1 MTGPATVST
10 YISPK
15 AVKGRPSGIA
25 GRGLLAVEP
34 IARDEVV
41 AIKGGH
47 IVDTAALHRLPERLQ
62 NSEVQIADGFHL
74 VALEEAE
81 YERVMLFINHSCEPN
96 VGFAGNVVLVAMRDI
111 APGEELTTDYAMF
124 DDHDESMTCGCGT
137 ASCRGVIG
145 GQDWRRADLQRKYG
159 GYFSSYLLRRFAGR
173 ADPAG

>member
-1 MTGPATVST
+1 MTAGPVIVSS

-81 YERVMLFINHSCEPN
+81 YEPVMLFINHSCEPN
-96 VGFAGNVVLVAMRDI
+96 VGFAGNTVLAAMRDI

-124 DDHDESMTCGCGT
+124 DDYDGTMECGCGM
-137 ASCRGVIG
+137 ASCRGVIS

-159 GYFSSYLLRRFAGR
+159 RYFSSYLLRRFAGR
-173 ADPAG
+173 AGLT